1 MIKPSQIIKTR
12 ARLGESQT
20 KFAKHFGVNQS
31 TVHRWETGELP
42 IEGIIA
48 HGVEAVL
55 ARLSYV
61 YVDRQKASQ

>member
-1 MIKPSQIIKTR
+1 MITKSLIIKTR
-12 ARLGESQT
+12 LRLGETQT
-20 KFAKHFGVNQS
+20 EFAKHFGVNQS
-31 TVHRWETGELP
+31 TIHRWETGKLP